1 MQSEGG
7 IWDGSV
13 GHWLLAAMSF
23 YQKPQITYYWES
35 DLPFCQENP
44 NMQQNTC
51 RDPKEEKRE
60 KSPLIRWKP
69 MIYPFLSKN
78 VYFQSIS
85 PVNRWE
91 IMSSEYNKDAV
102 PMKYQQHGC
111 HSKTCAMTTPIS
123 MPRWMGEISW
133 GPTPRWSY
141 NQQLL
146 IEKES
151 VFLSDDAPHRY
162 PVPVVISKHRYIR
175 KTLDKLRRL

>member
-1 MQSEGG
+1 MRWFSWSLVARCYVILPETSDY
-7 IWDGSV
+7 I
-13 GHWLLAAMSF
+13 LLRVRFAFLSGKSKHAIK
-23 YQKPQITYYWES
+23 YLQ
-35 DLPFCQENP
+35 L
-44 NMQQNTC
+44 
-51 RDPKEEKRE
+51 PKEEERE

-91 IMSSEYNKDAV
+91 IMSSEYNKEAV